1 MNKPKSCL
9 IFLKHKTDPK
19 SQLLVFQ
26 RCSISSRMKSTHR
39 TLEFKASVTF
49 TTTSPTLSPSLLLG
63 VGICLSP
70 SLVFLTS

>member
-1 MNKPKSCL
+1 MNKQKSCL
-9 IFLKHKTDPK
+9 TFLKHKTDPK

-39 TLEFKASVTF
+39 TLEFKASVPL
-49 TTTSPTLSPSLLLG
+49 TTTSPALSPFLLLG
-63 VGICLSP
+63 VGICLFP